1 MYEGIWYINR
11 GENLPFVFHYH
22 PSDNTKATLDNA
34 IQQQDQQ
41 EGAGVLNTKKAV
53 SKSYIVL
60 ILVMLEGA
68 AEVRDPFFSSLWL
81 LSVIAD
87 QLQHIFDRG

>member
-22 PSDNTKATLDNA
+22 TSDNTKATLDNA

-60 ILVMLEGA
+60 ILVMLET
-68 AEVRDPFFSSLWL
+68 VKVQQITDC
-81 LSVIAD
+81 
-87 QLQHIFDRG
+87 